1 MVAQLVTS
9 LEAHPLLQAPG
20 YVLAPAML
28 IVASALTILYRYLSQ
43 GRRYSVAEVAE
54 QTFAISGWKSK
65 SALLDVLVYAVGRVV
80 PVLATGAYTLLLAG
94 GIAWLVE
101 PLIGTSAPIEP
112 SLSGLVMMG
121 LILVVFLDFGD
132 YVAHYLMHKVPI
144 LWEIHK
150 VHHSATFLSPV
161 TSFRNHPLE
170 PQLYTICHSLTIA
183 PALAVMATV
192 TTVSM
197 SQLLVLLFAVNT
209 AVLLV
214 TFNHLKHS
222 HLQIS
227 LGPLDR
233 VLISPHMHQLHHSTK
248 VEHWDKNLGIVF
260 SLWDW
265 MFGTAVR
272 ADTRIPVIY
281 GIGRGD
287 AVDAQYRTVY
297 GLFVL
302 PVVNMA
308 KIAAGR
314 LAPETRPGLDAA
326 STMPQTTGN
335 A

>member
-1 MVAQLVTS
+1 MLDQFVKS
-9 LEAHPLLQAPG
+9 LEANSLLQAPG
-20 YVLAPAML
+20 YVLAPGML

-43 GRRYSVAEVAE
+43 NRRYTLAEIAE

-65 SALLDVLVYAVGRVV
+65 SALLDIVVYGVGRVV
-80 PVLATGAYTLLLAG
+80 PVLATGAYTILLAG
-94 GIAWLVE
+94 GIAALAQ
-101 PLIGTSAPIEP
+101 PLIGTADPIEP
-112 SLSGLVMMG
+112 GLPGLVAMG

-132 YVAHYLMHKVPI
+132 YVAHFMLHKVPI

-183 PALAVMATV
+183 PPLAVMATV
-192 TTVSM
+192 TTIGM
-197 SQLLVLLFAVNT
+197 AELLVLLFAVNT

-265 MFGTAVR
+265 LFGTAVR
-272 ADTRIPVIY
+272 ADPRIPVIY
-281 GIGRGD
+281 GIGRGE
-287 AVDAQYRTVY
+287 AVDAQYRTLY
-297 GLFVL
+297 GLFIL
-302 PVVNMA
+302 PLVNMA
-308 KIAAGR
+308 KMAAGR
-314 LAPETRPGLDAA
+314 LAPETRPGLEPGGAQ
-326 STMPQTTGN
+326 PQVSGH

>member
-1 MVAQLVTS
+1 MVEELVTS
-9 LEAHPLLQAPG
+9 LEAHPLLRAPG
-20 YVLAPAML
+20 FVLAPAML
-28 IVASALTILYRYLSQ
+28 IIASGLTVVLRYLRQ
-43 GRRYSVAEVAE
+43 GRRYTLAEIAE
-54 QTFAISGWKSK
+54 QTFAFSGWWSK
-65 SALLDVLVYAVGRVV
+65 SALLDLVVYAVGRVV
-80 PVLATGAYTLLLAG
+80 PVLATGAYTILLAG
-94 GIAWLVE
+94 GIAALAQ
-101 PLIGTSAPIEP
+101 PLLGIAVPIEP
-112 SLSGLVMMG
+112 SLTGLLLMGLV
-121 LILVVFLDFGD
+121 LVMFLDFGD
-132 YVAHYLMHKVPI
+132 YIAHLMMHKIPI

-183 PALAVMATV
+183 PPLAVMATV
-192 TTVSM
+192 TTVTM
-197 SQLLVLLFAVNT
+197 PELLVLLFAVNT
-209 AVLLV
+209 AVLLI

-233 VLISPHMHQLHHSTK
+233 VLISPHMHQLHHSIK

-281 GIGRGD
+281 GIGRGE
-287 AVDAQYRTVY
+287 AVDAQYRTLY

-314 LAPETRPGLDAA
+314 LAPETRPGLE
-326 STMPQTTGN
+326 SGSIHPQVSGN